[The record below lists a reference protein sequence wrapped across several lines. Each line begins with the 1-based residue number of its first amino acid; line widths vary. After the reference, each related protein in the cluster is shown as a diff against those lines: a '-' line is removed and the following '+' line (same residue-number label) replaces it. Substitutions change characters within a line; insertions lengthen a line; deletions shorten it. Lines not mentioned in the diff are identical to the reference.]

1 MLQLQYLTD
10 QNGQPNAVV
19 VPISLWR
26 KIVPQ
31 DNISIEA
38 LSDSMED
45 YWLNKAMDEAQN
57 TPLLSRDEAL
67 AYLEAEL
74 E

>member
-10 QNGQPNAVV
+10 QNGQANAVV

-31 DNISIEA
+31 DDISVEE

-45 YWLNKAMDEAQN
+45 YCLNQAMDEGKN
-57 TPLLSRDEAL
+57 TPLLSREQAL

>member
-10 QNGQPNAVV
+10 QNGQTNAVV

-31 DNISIEA
+31 DNISVQE

-45 YWLNKAMDEAQN
+45 YALNKAMDEAEK
-57 TPLLSRDEAL
+57 TPLLSREQAL